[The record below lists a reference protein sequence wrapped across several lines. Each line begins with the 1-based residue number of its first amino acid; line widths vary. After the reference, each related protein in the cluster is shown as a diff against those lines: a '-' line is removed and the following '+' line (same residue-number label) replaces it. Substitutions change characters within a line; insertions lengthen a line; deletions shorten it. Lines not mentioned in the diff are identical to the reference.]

1 MIRERASHTPAGE
14 WILGTGFDHE
24 KFTDQKE
31 LPTREELDLVC
42 PDHPLIITRY
52 CLHVNVANSLAL
64 KAGGIGRGFQAKV
77 EGTVEFD
84 ENGEPTGT
92 LRDQAAA
99 DIIAAIPDPLASLE
113 QKKDAVE
120 KACHE
125 LNSHGLTG
133 VHAIQ
138 GIHCNLPEYTDVYQ
152 SLADDERLTVRVYLG
167 YDELPGCHIRTG
179 LGDEMVKYGFYK
191 LYVDGNMGGRTAL
204 LFSPYSDDI
213 DSMGIPNY
221 TQEELDQKVKD
232 AYERNIQVGAHVI
245 GDRAADMLT
254 TAIERAYRENPKP
267 DPRFRMIHMS
277 LLNEDIISR
286 IADLP
291 VVLDIQPMFVHW
303 SESRVGH
310 DRSRYHYCWRKLLDN
325 NMILTAGSDSPCES
339 YDPMD
344 GIYAITT
351 RCGMDGYP
359 EGGWFPEEKVTVYE
373 ALEMYT
379 KNAAYVSFE
388 EDLKGTIEAG
398 KLADFVILNKD
409 LFHTEPEKIKDIQ
422 VEKTYLGGRMVYER
436 GNSLR

>member
-1 MIRERASHTPAGE
+1 MATVYVNGTVYTMRHEGDKCTAFVVDDGKFMYCGTDEGARAFGEGCQVVDLKGKTVIPGMIDTHQHLFAYARDLQKLNLKRAGSKKELLEMIRERASHTPAGE

-138 GIHCNLPEYTDVYQ
+138 GIHCNLPEYTDV
-152 SLADDERLTVRVYLG
+152 
-167 YDELPGCHIRTG
+167 
-179 LGDEMVKYGFYK
+179 
-191 LYVDGNMGGRTAL
+191 
-204 LFSPYSDDI
+204 
-213 DSMGIPNY
+213 
-221 TQEELDQKVKD
+221 
-232 AYERNIQVGAHVI
+232 
-245 GDRAADMLT
+245 
-254 TAIERAYRENPKP
+254 
-267 DPRFRMIHMS
+267 
-277 LLNEDIISR
+277 
-286 IADLP
+286 
-291 VVLDIQPMFVHW
+291 
-303 SESRVGH
+303 
-310 DRSRYHYCWRKLLDN
+310 
-325 NMILTAGSDSPCES
+325 
-339 YDPMD
+339 
-344 GIYAITT
+344 
-351 RCGMDGYP
+351 
-359 EGGWFPEEKVTVYE
+359 
-373 ALEMYT
+373 
-379 KNAAYVSFE
+379 
-388 EDLKGTIEAG
+388 
-398 KLADFVILNKD
+398 
-409 LFHTEPEKIKDIQ
+409 
-422 VEKTYLGGRMVYER
+422 
-436 GNSLR
+436 